1 MAGASSSAPAPAGR
15 GAELY
20 AQPAA
25 VSAVEPPDIR
35 VPAARSSSG
44 AEQNMN
50 YDKDFSSIWTPR
62 LQSILRIVVAGLFLM
77 HGSAKLLHIPHVPQF
92 DNVQLTSLVGIAG
105 LLELLGGILLLIGMF
120 TRPVAFI
127 LSGEMA
133 VAYFMAH
140 QPRGLLPIMNGGE
153 LAAIYS
159 FVFLYFAVAGG
170 GLWSVDQRGRA
181 RANRPT
187 RRARAAAEFDQ
198 RVHEDAEHQL

>member
-1 MAGASSSAPAPAGR
+1 
-15 GAELY
+15 
-20 AQPAA
+20 
-25 VSAVEPPDIR
+25 
-35 VPAARSSSG
+35 
-44 AEQNMN
+44 MN

-105 LLELLGGILLLIGMF
+105 LLELLGGFLLLIGLF

-133 VAYFMAH
+133 IAYFMAH
-140 QPRGLLPIMNGGE
+140 QPRGLLPILNGGE

-170 GLWSVDQRGRA
+170 GLWSVDERSGA
-181 RANRPT
+181 RANRLT
-187 RRARAAAEFDQ
+187 RRTRADAEFDQ
-198 RVHEDAEHQL
+198 RAHEDAEHQL